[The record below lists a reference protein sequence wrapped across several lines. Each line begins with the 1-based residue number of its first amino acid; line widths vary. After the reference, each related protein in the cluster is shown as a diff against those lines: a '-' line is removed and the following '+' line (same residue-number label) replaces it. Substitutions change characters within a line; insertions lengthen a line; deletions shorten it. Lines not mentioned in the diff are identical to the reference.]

1 MPRARSDSN
10 YVIGD
15 RHITRTALTLHTAV
29 PQSYNELGR
38 FVVPHS
44 GMDVIH
50 TVDGTMVDVWGHIVP
65 RPHAKWYTAS
75 FNQYRVEDF
84 AWATACQSARAL
96 HEFEEERNAKQLP
109 YDLVLMRAL
118 NIGLCDTFI
127 GIGSES
133 RVAKKTSNDQRL
145 MSTIG
150 THLLLHQE
158 RQYDMVRPPDL
169 QWICHRTDG

>member
-44 GMDVIH
+44 AMDIIH
-50 TVDGTMVDVWGHIVP
+50 KVDGTMVDVRGNIVP
-65 RPHAKWYTAS
+65 RPNSKWYAES
-75 FNQYRVEDF
+75 FNQYGVEDF

-96 HEFEEERNAKQLP
+96 HEFEEERNRKQLP

-133 RVAKKTSNDQRL
+133 GVAKKTSNDQQL

-150 THLLLHQE
+150 ARLLLRQE

-169 QWICHRTDG
+169 RWICHRTDG

>member
-1 MPRARSDSN
+1 MPKARSSNN

-44 GMDVIH
+44 GMDVIQK
-50 TVDGTMVDVWGHIVP
+50 VDGTMTECCGQIVP
-65 RPHAKWYTAS
+65 RPNAKWYAES
-75 FNQYRVEDF
+75 FNQYGVEDF

-118 NIGLCDTFI
+118 HIGLCDTFI

-133 RVAKKTSNDQRL
+133 GVAKKTSNDQRL

-150 THLLLHQE
+150 TRLLLRQE
-158 RQYDMVRPPDL
+158 RQYNMVRPPDL
-169 QWICHRTDG
+169 